1 MKGGIY
7 IVKADMYVHGKKNI
21 LIVAISL
28 TIIIGIG
35 IVFFTFCTPIFVSG
49 NSDVY
54 VVFKYDSY
62 NPRDDRD
69 IYEKLTD
76 DEAKQVTQ
84 ILNGHITYDDPVPSC
99 GFDDDIALIVGD
111 KRYCIARD
119 LCPFIECDGK
129 YFSSV
134 SQEQIDTIR
143 KIMGKYGAYFPCI

>member
-1 MKGGIY
+1 MESKPAKSKKPIILV
-7 IVKADMYVHGKKNI
+7 IV
-21 LIVAISL
+21 ISL
-28 TIIIGIG
+28 TIIIGIS
-35 IVFFTFCTPIFVSG
+35 IVFFSFCTPIFVSE

-84 ILNGHITYDDPVPSC
+84 ILNGHLAFEEYPAC

-119 LCPFIECDGK
+119 LCPVIGCDGK
-129 YFSSV
+129 YFNV

-143 KIMGKYGAYFPCI
+143 KIMGKYGAYFPCE